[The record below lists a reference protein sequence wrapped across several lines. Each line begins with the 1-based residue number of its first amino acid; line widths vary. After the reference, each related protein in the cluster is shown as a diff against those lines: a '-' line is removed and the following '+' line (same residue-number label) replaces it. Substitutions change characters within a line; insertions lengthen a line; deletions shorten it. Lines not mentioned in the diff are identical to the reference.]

1 MANKKQQNK
10 AAGNQKS
17 QAGAGTRRIRRIEK
31 RMGGIEKVLFFLLI
45 LLFAASFLGLYI
57 GDYME
62 ANAYFQAGMGMN
74 LVAIAILSLEKF
86 FFCKNWNRK
95 ITTGYEVSYWVI
107 VVYTLVLALQYE
119 GVLDLGL
126 MAERSIWMVVPAAS
140 LIWITKLV
148 FGDVAFIDY
157 ESRKEAEEKKK
168 GRK

>member
-17 QAGAGTRRIRRIEK
+17 RAGAGTRRVRRIEK
-31 RMGGIEKVLFFLLI
+31 ILFFLLI
-45 LLFAASFLGLYI
+45 LLFAASFLGLYM

-95 ITTGYEVSYWVI
+95 VTTGYEVSYWVI
-107 VVYTLVLALQYE
+107 VVYTLALALQYE
-119 GVLDLGL
+119 GILDLGL
-126 MAERSIWMVVPAAS
+126 MEERSIWMVVPAAS

-157 ESRKEAEEKKK
+157 EARKEAEEKKK